1 MKGQAPVDDSV
12 LAVTLVTENAIGDG
26 GGAEL
31 TVVTADSVTV
41 PAELVALMVYTVD
54 VAGDTTLV
62 PATSTC
68 PIPWS
73 ILTDVAPVTFH
84 NKVDVP
90 PELIA
95 DGLLLKATITGG
107 VTCGGGGG
115 GAIAQPALRTSN
127 DNGSKRK
134 PNLFNLF
141 TSKKCGSQLR
151 H

>member
-1 MKGQAPVDDSV
+1 
-12 LAVTLVTENAIGDG
+12 
-26 GGAEL
+26 
-31 TVVTADSVTV
+31 
-41 PAELVALMVYTVD
+41 VD

-84 NKVDVP
+84 NNVDVP

-107 VTCGGGGG
+107 VTCGEVGA
-115 GAIAQPALRTSN
+115 GAITQPALRTSN

-134 PNLFNLF
+134 PNLFNFNVTPLIF
-141 TSKKCGSQLR
+141 G
-151 H
+151 